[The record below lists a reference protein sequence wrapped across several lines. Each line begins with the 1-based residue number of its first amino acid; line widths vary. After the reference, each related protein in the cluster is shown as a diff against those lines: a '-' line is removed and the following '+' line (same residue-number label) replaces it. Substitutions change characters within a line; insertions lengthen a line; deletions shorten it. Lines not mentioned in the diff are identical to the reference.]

1 MSPRFPIFAS
11 SSEARTATLQSLLI
25 AAIVITG
32 LYVAREVLLPL
43 ALAILLSFVLT
54 PALLFLRR
62 LKVPRVVGVAI
73 VVAFAFALIFGLGWL
88 MSQQATQLAGD
99 LPRYQH
105 VLAEKISAL
114 RKSAAGS
121 PALEKA
127 TEAVKGLER
136 ELANPTPEPKV
147 GTEPSPPEQAEE
159 GRKPIPV
166 EIHEPPP
173 QPLELFQRIAGTV
186 LPPLATAGIVILFV
200 IFILLQREDL
210 RDRAIRLLGASDMQR
225 ATSAMNDAAERL
237 SKYFLSQ
244 VLINSAYGVFIAL
257 GLWLIGVPSPI
268 VWGILAMLMRF
279 VPYVGPF
286 IAAALPLLLAAVV
299 EPGWTTFLLT
309 AALYLVSELTMGQVV
324 EPLVFGHGTG
334 VSPIAVILS
343 TVFWTWLWGPLGLLL
358 AMPLTVCLVVL
369 GRHVEGLNFFEVL
382 LGDKPALTPQQSFY
396 QRALTGDSAE
406 ATYQAELALKE
417 EPLANYLDDVALKG
431 LQLAER
437 DFERGALDEE
447 NLKRINTTVKE
458 IMDDLADF
466 EPRRW
471 FRKVEPVEKKEDAE
485 EAQTGLASL
494 STMDEADE
502 EPLPILEPADLAPGW
517 EEEGSVLCIGG
528 RTPLDEAAAAMLAGL
543 LNKHGLKARVAES
556 ETSFGRQHRFSRS
569 GQSQAR
575 LPVVS
580 RHWKQLCPG
589 TLSRAAAPAHPSLRL
604 HHPCRLLD
612 RRCGR
617 RTCQGS
623 ERNSRSRC
631 LCHLASRGRGNR
643 CRCGAPSRA
652 GIGNA
657 FATCCRSP
665 GDEQSHGGFFEQRGS
680 AQNRA
685 PTPRRTVLFQPR
697 IEKIVLGERLG
708 GLGPKRGF
716 VASQ

>member
-99 LPRYQH
+99 LPRYQQ

-127 TEAVKGLER
+127 AEAVKGLER
-136 ELANPTPEPKV
+136 ELSNPTPEPKV
-147 GTEPSPPEQAEE
+147 GVEPSPPEQMEE
-159 GRKPIPV
+159 GRAPIPV
-166 EIHEPPP
+166 EIREPPP
-173 QPLELFQRIAGTV
+173 RPLELFQRIAGTV

-210 RDRAIRLLGASDMQR
+210 RDRAIRLVGASDMQR

-244 VLINSAYGVFIAL
+244 VLLNSAYGIFITL

-279 VPYVGPF
+279 VPYVGSF
-286 IAAALPLLLAAVV
+286 IAAAPPLLLAAVV

-309 AALYLVSELTMGQVV
+309 GALYLVSELTMGQVV
-324 EPLVFGHGTG
+324 EPLVFGRGTG
-334 VSPIAVILS
+334 VSPIAVIIS
-343 TVFWTWLWGPLGLLL
+343 TVFWTWLYGPLGLLL

-396 QRALTGDSAE
+396 QRVLTGDSAE
-406 ATYQAELALKE
+406 ATYQAELALRMSRWRATWMTSPSRVCSSPSAILSGVPSMRRISTASKLPSKRSWMTLLISSRGAGSGRWS
-417 EPLANYLDDVALKG
+417 PLRRRRMGKKRRRDWLRLALWMRQTRSRFQFLSLPISRRAGKKMA
-431 LQLAER
+431 QSCASVAER
-437 DFERGALDEE
+437 PS
-447 NLKRINTTVKE
+447 
-458 IMDDLADF
+458 M
-466 EPRRW
+466 RR
-471 FRKVEPVEKKEDAE
+471 
-485 EAQTGLASL
+485 
-494 STMDEADE
+494 
-502 EPLPILEPADLAPGW
+502 PLPCLPGY
-517 EEEGSVLCIGG
+517 
-528 RTPLDEAAAAMLAGL
+528 
-543 LNKHGLKARVAES
+543 
-556 ETSFGRQHRFSRS
+556 
-569 GQSQAR
+569 
-575 LPVVS
+575 
-580 RHWKQLCPG
+580 
-589 TLSRAAAPAHPSLRL
+589 
-604 HHPCRLLD
+604 
-612 RRCGR
+612 
-617 RTCQGS
+617 
-623 ERNSRSRC
+623 
-631 LCHLASRGRGNR
+631 
-643 CRCGAPSRA
+643 
-652 GIGNA
+652 
-657 FATCCRSP
+657 
-665 GDEQSHGGFFEQRGS
+665 
-680 AQNRA
+680 
-685 PTPRRTVLFQPR
+685 
-697 IEKIVLGERLG
+697 
-708 GLGPKRGF
+708 
-716 VASQ
+716 